1 MKIIPCIVGLGYVG
15 LPITLNLAK
24 NFLTYG
30 FDKNKERIKKLKN
43 KVDVNRE
50 FGPKKFNNIKKIIF
64 TNKIKD
70 IKKCNFFILC
80 LPTPIH
86 KNKKPDLTNLNDA
99 IEMISTILKKNDI
112 IFLESTVFPGITEQ
126 YKNYLEKKTNLNN
139 NKDFFIGYS
148 PERVNPGD

>member
-1 MKIIPCIVGLGYVG
+1 MKINPCIIGLGYVG

-24 NFLTYG
+24 SFVTYG
-30 FDKNKERIKKLKN
+30 FDKNRKRIENLKN
-43 KVDVNRE
+43 KIDVNRE
-50 FGPKKFNNIKKIIF
+50 FGPKKFDNIKKIIF

-99 IEMISTILKKNDI
+99 IEIISKILKR
-112 IFLESTVFPGITEQ
+112 
-126 YKNYLEKKTNLNN
+126 NY
-139 NKDFFIGYS
+139 FF
-148 PERVNPGD
+148 RVNCFSGYN

>member
-50 FGPKKFNNIKKIIF
+50 FESKKFGNIKK
-64 TNKIKD
+64 
-70 IKKCNFFILC
+70 L
-80 LPTPIH
+80 
-86 KNKKPDLTNLNDA
+86 
-99 IEMISTILKKNDI
+99 
-112 IFLESTVFPGITEQ
+112 FLQV
-126 YKNYLEKKTNLNN
+126 K
-139 NKDFFIGYS
+139 
-148 PERVNPGD
+148 